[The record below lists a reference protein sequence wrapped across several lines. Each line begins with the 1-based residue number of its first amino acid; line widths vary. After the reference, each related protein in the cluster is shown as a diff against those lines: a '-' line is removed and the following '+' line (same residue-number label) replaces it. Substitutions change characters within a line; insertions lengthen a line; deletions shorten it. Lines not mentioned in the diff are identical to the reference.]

1 MSLELKEAL
10 EQSEIAKSNPNWR
23 VCDVHWYAR
32 QRERQTAD
40 RLVKFLLTH
49 GNLTVAQIQQDVPK

>member
-1 MSLELKEAL
+1 MSSDLQEAL

-49 GNLTVAQIQQDVPK
+49 GNLTVAEIQRGVPK